1 MALKV
6 CRVTDPL
13 NTGHGCDST
22 TTLAT
27 PSQSTV
33 FAEGLLVSRKTDPTV
48 SHEIDSGDD
57 CSSHTAQV
65 NVGDQTVFT
74 VGLPTARVTDST
86 DSGAMTDG
94 ASTVFAQ
101 GPAG

>member
-48 SHEIDSGDD
+48 LAEDII
-57 CSSHTAQV
+57 C
-65 NVGDQTVFT
+65 
-74 VGLPTARVTDST
+74 
-86 DSGAMTDG
+86 
-94 ASTVFAQ
+94 
-101 GPAG
+101 